1 MILFSSFWKESKLS
15 FALLLFLTIPI
26 FSQTKDNFN
35 SPWTK
40 PEAPIII
47 DAFYNN
53 SIDWDEM
60 KKDKRVIGILHKAT
74 EGVDFA
80 DEKYKLRRKVAKQKD
95 YKWGSYHLLR
105 KGNTIEQAEFYLDKI
120 GINSKD
126 EIMALDVE
134 CTENSPCDVPKYKV
148 SAEEIKLFLKY
159 IKMKTGRYP
168 IFYAN
173 QAVVKDLSENHP
185 NDEILTK
192 VPLWYARFKSKV
204 TDFPNDIWKT
214 YTFWQFSS
222 EINCEPE
229 KECLYRV
236 PGTLSDIDVNVY
248 NGTIE
253 ELRKS
258 WANIGR

>member
-1 MILFSSFWKESKLS
+1 MIFNSFLKESKFS

-26 FSQTKDNFN
+26 FSQLNNEFD
-35 SPWTK
+35 SPWIK
-40 PEAPIII
+40 PETPIII

-60 KKDKRVIGILHKAT
+60 KKDKRVVGILHKAT
-74 EGVDFA
+74 EGVDFV
-80 DEKYKLRRKVAKQKD
+80 DREYNTRRETAKQKG

-105 KGNTIEQAEFYLDKI
+105 KENTIEQAEFYLKTI
-120 GINSKD
+120 GKNTKD

-134 CTENSPCDVPKYKV
+134 CTENSPCNVPKYKV
-148 SAEEIKLFLKY
+148 SAEEINIFLTH
-159 IKMKTGRYP
+159 IKKKTGRYP

-173 QAVVKDLSENHP
+173 NSVVKDLSENYP

-192 VPLWYARFKSKV
+192 IPLWYARFKSSI
-204 TDFPNDIWKT
+204 TEFPKGIWKS

-222 EINCEPE
+222 EINCKPNQ
-229 KECLYRV
+229 ECLYRV
-236 PGTLSDIDVNVY
+236 SGTLSDMDINIY

-253 ELRKS
+253 ELRTN
-258 WANIGR
+258 WANIGK